1 MLSSVASWT
10 PLGTGLAGQVHRAA
24 QRGQLKAT
32 IIGRDGEGRAVG
44 HDMTAPLASR
54 PRGKHDDQPP
64 CRRGQHPYGDGLLRG
79 LTPSPT
85 TGQQPHHDQMVRQVT
100 RPEMS

>member
-1 MLSSVASWT
+1 MNM
-10 PLGTGLAGQVHRAA
+10 
-24 QRGQLKAT
+24 T
-32 IIGRDGEGRAVG
+32 I
-44 HDMTAPLASR
+44 S
-54 PRGKHDDQPP
+54 PP